1 VIHGRSLIYGPRL
14 AEDVGSLRATD
25 GVKVY
30 EKCDQCRREVIVD
43 LDALIEKFGPRYS
56 LCNRTPPCPTP
67 GCEGGSGIEPS
78 RGTTSTRSST
88 KPRPRSSLA
97 FERWKA
103 SLPDDVRDE
112 FPVIPMLES
121 TDQVLKAGCGPCDIL
136 FYISSLTAGAWGNQ
150 ISLSGLTK
158 RLATCRPGCEL
169 VCDMCPRRDVPP
181 GQDVK

>member
-1 VIHGRSLIYGPRL
+1 MGARSFMVPGWT
-14 AEDVGSLRATD
+14 EDVGSLRATD

-30 EKCDQCRREVIVD
+30 EKCDRCRREVIVD

-56 LCNRTPPCPTP
+56 LWNRTPPCPTD
-67 GCEGGSGIEPS
+67 GCEGKLWY
-78 RGTTSTRSST
+78 RAQ
-88 KPRPRSSLA
+88 PRNYFHKILNEAPPHFVAGLH
-97 FERWKA
+97 ERWKA

-112 FPVIPMLES
+112 FPVIPMLEA
-121 TDQVLKAGCGPCDIL
+121 TDQVVMAGCGPCDIR
-136 FYISSLTAGAWGNQ
+136 FYMGVLTAGAWGDQ

-181 GQDVK
+181 GEDIK